1 MIAKSSNLQRLL
13 EKIEEIIAD
22 YPDFMNNSRVAEQ
35 LTQLMRGH
43 PLQEADWSPYAHFD
57 AEKYTRNLIALGR
70 GNRFGLMVL
79 AWGAGQASP
88 IHDHAESHCVM
99 RVLEGAL
106 VEELY
111 SIKEGNAQLE
121 RQKELPSGGV
131 AYIHDRIGWHRVR
144 NASFERKALSLH
156 LYAPP
161 IEACRTVD
169 EAERRIRA
177 KASCPY
183 YSKYGRIIQRKNVS
197 ENKHT

>member
-1 MIAKSSNLQRLL
+1 MIAKSTNLQVLL
-13 EKIEEIIAD
+13 DKIEEIIAD
-22 YPDFMNNSRVAEQ
+22 YPDFMNNASVAEQ
-35 LTQLMRGH
+35 LTKLMREH
-43 PLQEADWSPYAHFD
+43 PLAESDWLPYSHFD
-57 AEKYTRNLIALGR
+57 AHKYTRNLIASGR

-99 RVLEGAL
+99 RVLEGRL

-111 SIKEGNAQLE
+111 AVREGKAELE
-121 RQKELPSGGV
+121 RQSELVTGGV

-144 NASFERKALSLH
+144 NASPKEKALSLH

-169 EAERRIRA
+169 EAGQRIRA
-177 KASCPY
+177 KAACPY
-183 YSKYGRIIQRKNVS
+183 YSKYGRVIQRKLS
-197 ENKHT
+197 ENKQQ